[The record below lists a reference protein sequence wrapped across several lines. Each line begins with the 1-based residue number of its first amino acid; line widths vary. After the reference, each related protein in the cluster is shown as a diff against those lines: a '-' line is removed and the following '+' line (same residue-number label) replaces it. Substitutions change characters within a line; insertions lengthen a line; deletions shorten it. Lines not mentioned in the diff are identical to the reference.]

1 MSRSF
6 QDGKLQAV
14 CNLPSLLEIAECVPN
29 LFVRLCLPACLPACL
44 VPERI
49 GGGLCSSPLMLEWLE
64 MRLKDWQE
72 VCLGANRC
80 ELYIIGNER

>member
-1 MSRSF
+1 MSRSLP
-6 QDGKLQAV
+6 DGKVQAECNLLSLRAV
-14 CNLPSLLEIAECVPN
+14 CVPD
-29 LFVRLCLPACLPACL
+29 LFVPARL

-72 VCLGANRC
+72 AYPRC
-80 ELYIIGNER
+80 